1 MIEVIVKS
9 KMCNPNRIIKFLEIY
24 YVLYKYKP
32 KTVVEYGY
40 GLSSY
45 IFDEVVHDGLMT
57 FEEDVKWVTFY
68 GDKMGYV
75 PKNLQ
80 VHPKIIFDYEGVRTC
95 CYNMVHDFYADM
107 VYVDAPT
114 NKDEET
120 GKYLPC
126 VDVLLMA
133 RTPPDIIM
141 VHGRKTTVDFIRDK
155 MHGYR
160 IIKLRQHTVFKKMEM
175 RCKKGKTHCGR
186 PKGSWRCP
194 SYDRGKCSSV
204 TCCNWQVEKA

>member
-1 MIEVIVKS
+1 MVTKKMMIDVLLKS
-9 KMCNPNRIIKFLEIY
+9 KMMNPNRVIKFLEIY

-45 IFDEVVHDGLMT
+45 IFDEVVHSNLMT
-57 FEEDVKWVTFY
+57 IEEDEKWVKFY

-75 PKNLQ
+75 PLHLH
-80 VHPKIIFDYEGVRTC
+80 VYPKMIMDYDGVRTC
-95 CYNMVHDFYADM
+95 CYKMSHDILADM

-126 VDVLLMA
+126 VDVLLMGFC
-133 RTPPDIIM
+133 PDIIM
-141 VHGRKTTVDFIRDK
+141 VHGRKTTVDFIRGK

-160 IIKLRQHTVFKKMEM
+160 IIKLRQHTLFKKFERKIEKNENILRETEGDNGVVYHM
-175 RCKKGKTHCGR
+175 R
-186 PKGSWRCP
+186 
-194 SYDRGKCSSV
+194 RGDV
-204 TCCNWQVEKA
+204 RL